1 MPTKKETIEFI
12 KVNKPLFKSAGLT
25 APSGMNVRELNKEV
39 DKVVEK
45 MPKKIS
51 DNWKKMKML
60 TDGTPQS
67 VAVMKKLLGVVDKK
81 KK

>member
-67 VAVMKKLLGVVDKK
+67 VAVMKKLLGKNDPKK
-81 KK
+81 T

>member
-67 VAVMKKLLGVVDKK
+67 VAVMKKLLGVVEKK